1 MAKCMKCADWIK
13 LKNKRIC
20 LLGKWYVGQGMRWYP
35 FLCSWILSRC
45 CLTLRQAVFFLI
57 KTTDPPTDNKFTPW
71 QLYVHDILLFWKSLW
86 KYQKISYYIGRA
98 DYCFSFTCQVQ
109 DRTLTDGRYFAHPFC
124 LKSWPSEVAIKQDR
138 RWRGE
143 CEHRGSAL
151 THKRWA
157 RTDCFHVD
165 QVVPVRNW
173 NCAC

>member
-1 MAKCMKCADWIK
+1 MPVGEGVRWTGNEVISFSV
-13 LKNKRIC
+13 
-20 LLGKWYVGQGMRWYP
+20 LLDIEQM
-35 FLCSWILSRC
+35 LSDS
-45 CLTLRQAVFFLI
+45 APNSFFFLI

-86 KYQKISYYIGRA
+86 KYQEISYYIGRA